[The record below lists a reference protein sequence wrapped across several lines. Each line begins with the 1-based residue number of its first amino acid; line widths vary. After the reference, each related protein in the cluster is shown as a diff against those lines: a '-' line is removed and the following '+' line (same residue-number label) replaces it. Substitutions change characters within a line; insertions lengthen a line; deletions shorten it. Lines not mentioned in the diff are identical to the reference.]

1 MTKSTLRSQARADP
15 LATII
20 CNSSNLTRTK
30 LKTALN
36 ASVSTLR
43 QLLLHPSSF
52 LTSFVGELSA
62 RAKSVGDD
70 DEAYQQEATQQL
82 GGFLDGYQGFKGLLA
97 QLGSDKGL
105 KNFDGRDPL
114 QALLKDIVNAHK
126 DILNSVTDIVN
137 QLPVLGPVL
146 GPSE

>member
-1 MTKSTLRSQARADP
+1 M
-15 LATII
+15 
-20 CNSSNLTRTK
+20 
-30 LKTALN
+30 
-36 ASVSTLR
+36 
-43 QLLLHPSSF
+43 
-52 LTSFVGELSA
+52 TSFIGELSA

-70 DEAYQQEATQQL
+70 DEAYQQEAAQQL

-114 QALLKDIVNAHK
+114 QVVLKDIVNAHK
-126 DILNSVTDIVN
+126 DILKSVSDIVN

-146 GPSE
+146 GPSEFKLLL